1 MEEEAK
7 YIVLPRT
14 VEAACN
20 RLINELSEEDLKS
33 VMDHD
38 ITDLH
43 FTLGLYIRN
52 QFRPYIDENEALIR
66 DCLKYAGVNVIG
78 DNVITKSILAQ
89 YQGDG
94 ASSII
99 IKALKEKVNG
109 K

>member
-20 RLINELSEEDLKS
+20 RLINELSEKDLKS
-33 VMDHD
+33 AMDHD
-38 ITDLH
+38 VTDLH

-52 QFRPYIDENEALIR
+52 QFRPYMDENEELIR
-66 DCLKYAGVNVIG
+66 DCLKCAGVNVVG

-89 YQGDG
+89 YQGDE

-99 IKALKEKVNG
+99 IRVLKEKLNE